1 MVNDKK
7 LRIMKL
13 LDKIEKFDLESK
25 KPEELYQ
32 EWGTTREEHQEKML
46 EFIKNKMKESRK

>member
-1 MVNDKK
+1 
-7 LRIMKL
+7 MKL

-25 KPEELYQ
+25 KTEELYQ
-32 EWGTTREEHQEKML
+32 MWGTTKEEHQSRML

>member
-1 MVNDKK
+1 
-7 LRIMKL
+7 MKL

-46 EFIKNKMKESRK
+46 EFIRKKMDEQKKRK

>member
-1 MVNDKK
+1 
-7 LRIMKL
+7 MKL

-32 EWGTTREEHQEKML
+32 VWGTTREEHQEKML
-46 EFIKNKMKESRK
+46 AFIKKKLDKAGITSRAEEK

>member
-1 MVNDKK
+1 
-7 LRIMKL
+7 MKL

-32 EWGTTREEHQEKML
+32 VWGTTRGEHQSRMLSLIHRKMEEK
-46 EFIKNKMKESRK
+46 KRKGE

>member
-1 MVNDKK
+1 
-7 LRIMKL
+7 MKL

-32 EWGTTREEHQEKML
+32 VWGTTREEHQEKML
-46 EFIKNKMKESRK
+46 AFIKQQLKKAGVEPQSEEQ

>member
-1 MVNDKK
+1 
-7 LRIMKL
+7 MKL
-13 LDKIEKFDLESK
+13 LDKIEKFDLDSK